1 MATQPP
7 LTAAQ
12 LTAATPLTREELLTQ
27 LLLLC
32 NGPGERRD
40 FERWPVDLQLEAW
53 LQLDGDPAPPIPV
66 DLLDLS
72 SGGVQV
78 VLAGPPTVWPGRG
91 GVLITETRGG
101 GCGSRRVECRWQRP
115 HPELPLRQCLG
126 LAFARSSGGTAIGGI
141 QPLTQPGHRQH
152 QQHGQGAHEQVL
164 PA

>member
-12 LTAATPLTREELLTQ
+12 LTAAPLTAATLSAATPLTREELLAQ

-32 NGPGERRD
+32 NGPGERRA

-53 LQLDGDPAPPIPV
+53 LQLDGEPDPPIPV

-72 SGGVQV
+72 SGGLQV
-78 VLAGPPTVWPGRG
+78 VLAGQPTVWPGRG

-101 GCGSRRVECRWQRP
+101 GGGSRRVACRWQRP
-115 HPELPLRQCLG
+115 HPKLPLRQCLG
-126 LAFARSSGGTAIGGI
+126 LAFAA
-141 QPLTQPGHRQH
+141 PG
-152 QQHGQGAHEQVL
+152 
-164 PA
+164 

>member
-12 LTAATPLTREELLTQ
+12 LTAAPLTAATLSAATPLTREELLAQ

-32 NGPGERRD
+32 NGPGERRA

-53 LQLDGDPAPPIPV
+53 LQLDGETDPPIPV

-78 VLAGPPTVWPGRG
+78 LLAGHPTVWPGRG

-101 GCGSRRVECRWQRP
+101 SCGSRRVACRWQRP

-126 LAFARSSGGTAIGGI
+126 LAFAA
-141 QPLTQPGHRQH
+141 PG
-152 QQHGQGAHEQVL
+152 
-164 PA
+164 